1 MSPKYDLFERF
12 PDGSSLWR
20 ACLASLEGAR
30 LHVQH
35 LALKSPNQFYA
46 MHIGTGKTVLLQR
59 QGGDIPGEMLGS
71 LKWRKQSKAAAA

>member
-20 ACLASLEGAR
+20 ACVIGLDGAR
-30 LHVQH
+30 LHMRD

-46 MHIGTGKTVLLQR
+46 MHVATGKTIFLQR
-59 QGGDIPGEMLGS
+59 QPGEPLNSLRLGT
-71 LKWRKQSKAAAA
+71 QTNAAAA

>member
-20 ACLASLEGAR
+20 ACVISLEGAR
-30 LHVQH
+30 LHMLE

-46 MHIGTGKTVLLQR
+46 MHVRTGRLIFLQR
-59 QGGDIPGEMLGS
+59 QAVELLSPGPLG
-71 LKWRKQSKAAAA
+71 LQKQPKAAVA

>member
-20 ACLASLEGAR
+20 ACVLGLEGAR
-30 LHVQH
+30 LHMKD

-46 MHIGTGKTVLLQR
+46 MHVNSGKIELHKGRV
-59 QGGDIPGEMLGS
+59 GDLRMSVKLE
-71 LKWRKQSKAAAA
+71 KRSKAAAA